1 MASGISNSDLVDLQ
15 RTTLENLPSLDFEV
29 ALNYQQ
35 YNVVNEWFKAE
46 KVQVGSGTAIVRN
59 IILDNSGNAK
69 HVRLFQKTTLNV
81 ADVQTRITAPWVQVQ
96 TNYSIE
102 RREALRNRKPAMYIE
117 LLKSRRV
124 DGMVSL
130 ADLLEG
136 TAWLTPN
143 SSTDDLNPLGLPYWL
158 SKAIPVGGQ
167 NYVAATDGVTGQASG
182 GGFVGRRIIY
192 GGNVAATSGNVAT
205 TAKGGIDPTANG
217 KWRNW
222 ADVYTAIDGDFVK
235 KMRKSFHATSFK
247 SPMLASDLKDGP
259 TSKFR
264 IYMNLATLTD
274 FEDLTTKQNENL
286 GSDLDKFHGI
296 TTFRRVPVV
305 YTPQLDADLDSVVYG
320 VNHAKF
326 FPIVLDG
333 DWMRES
339 DPMMDVEQHN
349 VITTFIDGSYQY
361 FCTNVR
367 EGGFVL
373 HKTQSN

>member
-1 MASGISNSDLVDLQ
+1 MAAGISNSDLVDLQ

-35 YNVVNEWFKAE
+35 YNVVNEWFKSE

-136 TAWLTPN
+136 RRGLTPN

-158 SKAIPVGGQ
+158 SKTVPDERHRAI
-167 NYVAATDGVTGQASG
+167 
-182 GGFVGRRIIY
+182 RRR
-192 GGNVAATSGNVAT
+192 S
-205 TAKGGIDPTANG
+205 TA
-217 KWRNW
+217 
-222 ADVYTAIDGDFVK
+222 
-235 KMRKSFHATSFK
+235 
-247 SPMLASDLKDGP
+247 
-259 TSKFR
+259 
-264 IYMNLATLTD
+264 
-274 FEDLTTKQNENL
+274 
-286 GSDLDKFHGI
+286 
-296 TTFRRVPVV
+296 
-305 YTPQLDADLDSVVYG
+305 
-320 VNHAKF
+320 
-326 FPIVLDG
+326 
-333 DWMRES
+333 
-339 DPMMDVEQHN
+339 
-349 VITTFIDGSYQY
+349 
-361 FCTNVR
+361 
-367 EGGFVL
+367 
-373 HKTQSN
+373 

>member
-15 RTTLENLPSLDFEV
+15 RTTLENLPSLDFEY

-35 YNVVNEWFKAE
+35 YNVVNEWFKSE
-46 KVQVGSGTAIVRN
+46 KVQVGSGTSIVRN
-59 IILDNSGNAK
+59 IILDSSGNAK
-69 HVRLFQKTTLNV
+69 HVRLFQKTTLNIS
-81 ADVQTRITAPWVQVQ
+81 DVQTRITAPWVQVQ
-96 TNYSIE
+96 TSYSIE

-130 ADLLEG
+130 ADLLET
-136 TAWLTPN
+136 TAWATPQ
-143 SSTDDLNPLGLPYWL
+143 STTDDLNPLGLPYWL
-158 SKAIPVGGQ
+158 SKVLPAGGSGFSAAIDVPGAFSGRRVIYSGGTTDTTSVGGI
-167 NYVAATDGVTGQASG
+167 NPTTAGQAQVNG
-182 GGFVGRRIIY
+182 LTV
-192 GGNVAATSGNVAT
+192 
-205 TAKGGIDPTANG
+205 G

-222 ADVYTAIDGDFVK
+222 ADNYTAIDGDFVK
-235 KMRKSFHATSFK
+235 KMRKAFHATSFK

-259 TSKFR
+259 TSKYR
-264 IYMNLATLTD
+264 IYMGLQNLTD

-305 YTPQLDADLDSVVYG
+305 YTPQIDNDADAVVYG
-320 VNHAKF
+320 INHAKF
-326 FPIVLDG
+326 FPITLDG

-361 FCTNVR
+361 FCTNRR

-373 HKTQSN
+373 SHILAA